1 MRKQFFVMLGLLISI
16 TSAYGAD
23 VGMVTA
29 LSGTV
34 QLHEGLQ
41 AGKELQSFI
50 KLRENDKLTLQSGT
64 RLQIVFFEDGLQETW
79 QGAAELQIGHS
90 SSRLLK
96 GNPAKE
102 QKTLPAILVK
112 QLTKTPSPERGRA
125 GMVRMRSITAPKVD
139 VDALENAYGDMRS
152 ALPSQDM
159 APELFLLSGYFE
171 LRAFDKIEQ
180 HLEKLK
186 QSGVPAAELARLDS
200 LYAQAIALDKSSGK
214 AE

>member
-1 MRKQFFVMLGLLISI
+1 MFKWFGVVLGLWLFMAG
-16 TSAYGAD
+16 AYAAD
-23 VGMVTA
+23 VGIVTA

-34 QLHEGLQ
+34 QLHEGQQ
-41 AGKELQSFI
+41 AGKDIQSFI
-50 KLRENDKLTLQSGT
+50 KLRRGDKLTLQNDAT
-64 RLQIVFFEDGLQETW
+64 VKLVFFDDGLQETW
-79 QGAAELQIGHS
+79 HGAGEIQIGAS
-90 SSRLLK
+90 SGHLLK

-125 GMVRMRSITAPKVD
+125 GMVRMRAISAPEVD
-139 VDALENAYGDMRS
+139 VNVLESTYADMRS
-152 ALPSQDM
+152 NLPAQDM
-159 APELFLLSGYFE
+159 TAELFLLAGYYE

-186 QSGVPAAELARLDS
+186 QSGPQDAALARLES
-200 LYAQAIALDKSSGK
+200 LYAQAIALAKSNAK